1 MLGET
6 PPHQRHN
13 PALASRP
20 MMRLLAIAA
29 AIGLGLYA
37 LQTGGLPQISGGGG
51 SSSGKF
57 SGYTGAVG
65 HAISPLTGD

>member
-1 MLGET
+1 
-6 PPHQRHN
+6 
-13 PALASRP
+13 

-37 LQTGGLPQISGGGG
+37 LQTGGLPQVSGGGTPN
-51 SSSGKF
+51 GKF